1 LGSATSAS
9 KKHLIGFRR
18 DRRVGG
24 LSDSETL
31 RGKQGNIRCYAPKD
45 NIHLVS
51 NPVGNNMGYITK
63 VLRPDE
69 KLLATGKLHWIVYRL
84 AIISMLVAVILWF
97 VIGEAAPILRMT
109 AFVLFAGFAVLTAIK
124 EWLEQWITE
133 IAITDRRV
141 IYKTGLIRRQTA
153 EMNMDKIESVKVDQ
167 SLLGR
172 LLNYGSIHIRGTG
185 EGLEH
190 LDYISSPISLRNTIT
205 TK

>member
-1 LGSATSAS
+1 MLTAW
-9 KKHLIGFRR
+9 LL
-18 DRRVGG
+18 VGK
-24 LSDSETL
+24 S
-31 RGKQGNIRCYAPKD
+31 
-45 NIHLVS
+45 
-51 NPVGNNMGYITK
+51 MGYITK

-109 AFVLFAGFAVLTAIK
+109 AFALFAGFAVLTAIK

-133 IAITDRRV
+133 IAVTDRRV

-172 LLNYGSIHIRGTG
+172 LLNYGSIDIRGTG
-185 EGLEH
+185 EGMGH
-190 LDYISSPISLRNTIT
+190 LNYISSPIRLRNTIT
-205 TK
+205 AK

>member
-1 LGSATSAS
+1 MA
-9 KKHLIGFRR
+9 
-18 DRRVGG
+18 
-24 LSDSETL
+24 
-31 RGKQGNIRCYAPKD
+31 
-45 NIHLVS
+45 
-51 NPVGNNMGYITK
+51 YITK

-97 VIGEAAPILRMT
+97 VIGEAFPILRMT

-133 IAITDRRV
+133 IAVTDRRV

-153 EMNMDKIESVKVDQ
+153 EMDKIESVKVDQ

-172 LLNYGSIHIRGTG
+172 LLDYGSIHIRGTG

-190 LDYISSPISLRNTIT
+190 LDYISSPISLRNSIT

>member
-1 LGSATSAS
+1 MLTAWWLFGYS
-9 KKHLIGFRR
+9 
-18 DRRVGG
+18 
-24 LSDSETL
+24 
-31 RGKQGNIRCYAPKD
+31 
-45 NIHLVS
+45 
-51 NPVGNNMGYITK
+51 MGYITK

-69 KLLATGKLHWIVYRL
+69 KLLAIGKLHWIVYRL
-84 AIISMLVAVILWF
+84 AIVSMLVAVVLWF
-97 VIGEAAPILRMT
+97 VIGEAAPTLRMT

-133 IAITDRRV
+133 IAVTDRRV